1 MILPHESIV
10 LCVLHESIIF
20 CVLLSYFWM
29 YMDHLRENSMTVEQL
44 RKSGYKVRVIH
55 TRRGKTM
62 PRLDGGMVQ
71 TVSERGGKTVVQVRT
86 PDGEELEGV
95 AVCSVKDNF
104 NRRLGVR
111 IALGRALTRS
121 LEKV

>member
-1 MILPHESIV
+1 MIF
-10 LCVLHESIIF
+10 LHETIIF
-20 CVLLSYFWM
+20 CVLLGYFWM
-29 YMDHLRENSMTVEQL
+29 FLDHIRENKMNVEQL

-55 TRRGKTM
+55 SRRGKTM
-62 PRLDGGMVQ
+62 QRMDGGVVQ
-71 TVSERGGKTVVQVRT
+71 TLSERGGMTVVQVRT

-95 AVCSVKDNF
+95 ALCSSKDNF
-104 NRRLGVR
+104 NCRLGVK

>member
-1 MILPHESIV
+1 MTLHEAIAR
-10 LCVLHESIIF
+10 CVLHESIIA
-20 CVLLSYFWM
+20 CVLLGYLWM
-29 YMDHLRENSMTVEQL
+29 FMDHLKENRMTVEQL

-55 TRRGKTM
+55 SRRGKTM
-62 PRLDGGMVQ
+62 PRMDGSIVQ
-71 TVSERGGKTVVQVRT
+71 TVSERGGQTIVQVRT

-95 AVCSVKDNF
+95 AICSIKDNF
-104 NRRLGVR
+104 NRRMGVR

>member
-1 MILPHESIV
+1 
-10 LCVLHESIIF
+10 
-20 CVLLSYFWM
+20 M
-29 YMDHLRENSMTVEQL
+29 YMDHLRENRMTVEQL

-62 PRLDGGMVQ
+62 QNLNGGLVQ

-95 AVCSVKDNF
+95 AVCSAEDNF
-104 NRRLGVR
+104 NRRLGVK